1 MRKTALRL
9 LAVLLAVF
17 LFLTAAGAEALREDR
32 DNFFANPDPKYEKLV
47 SRLENASHSNSFT
60 GSLLV
65 AAEDGIILYGGPKA
79 VTTSGEPADHHTT
92 YDIGSCTK
100 LFTAVGIFQLID
112 AGQIA
117 LDDPLTRFFPAC
129 ETWAGVTLWHLLHMQ
144 SGIPDEIN
152 DPAAFW
158 RIESTE
164 ELDAFMPRYLRDEV
178 SDEEFLAALSAAQ
191 PIFEPGAQQEYSN
204 TNYHLLAMIIEQVSG
219 LRYCDYLQ
227 ANVFGPCGLEHTSSM
242 VIGDETSVP
251 RLFGDLLDAGI
262 VNEKGYAMQPRTERG
277 AGGIH
282 TCAADLWAF
291 DRALLAGQLVSAESL
306 AEIMNFDKDYGCGLY
321 PCGRTAYGHSGRNG
335 CYTAWNIIYETEAY
349 GRVYFIA
356 LTATDAGAYGLDA
369 LARAAGAVLDGH

>member
-9 LAVLLAVF
+9 LAIALAAVLLLSAVC
-17 LFLTAAGAEALREDR
+17 AEELRADR
-32 DNFFANPDPKYEKLV
+32 DNFFADPDPKYAKLV
-47 SRLENASHSNSFT
+47 DRLEKASHNNSFT
-60 GSLLV
+60 GSILV
-65 AAEDGIILYGGPKA
+65 ATEDGIILYGGPRA
-79 VTTSGEPADHHTT
+79 VNTAGAPADHHTT
-92 YDIGSCTK
+92 YDIGSCSK
-100 LFTAVGIFQLID
+100 LFTAVGVFQLID

-129 ETWAGVTLWHLLHMQ
+129 ETWAEVTVWHLLHMQ

-158 RIESTE
+158 RLSGPE
-164 ELDAFMPRYLRDEV
+164 ELDAFMPRYFRDEV
-178 SDEEFLAALSAAQ
+178 SDEEFLAALCAA
-191 PIFEPGAQQEYSN
+191 PPVFAPGEQQEYSN

-219 LRYCDYLQ
+219 QRYCDYLREH
-227 ANVFGPCGLEHTSSM
+227 VFEPCGLEHTSSM

-251 RLFGDLLDAGI
+251 KLFSDLLDSGL
-262 VNEKGYAMQPRTERG
+262 VNENGYAMSPRTERG

-291 DRALLAGQLVSAESL
+291 DRALLSGQLVSAESL

-321 PCGRTAYGHSGRNG
+321 PCGKTAVGHSGRNG
-335 CYTAWNIIYETEAY
+335 CYTAWNIVYETETW

-356 LTATDAGAYGLDA
+356 ATATDAGTYGLDA
-369 LARAAGAVLDGH
+369 LTRAADAVLDGH